1 MFTRRSLIQAAAAAS
16 LPLPSLLQAQSKYP
30 SQVVRLV
37 VPYPAGG
44 ATDVIARS
52 LAERLSATWGQQ
64 VIVDN
69 RPGAGT
75 TLAAGQIARAPGD
88 GYTLFMTTSAHTIS
102 ASLYKKLDF
111 DPVKDFAALSLLAK
125 VPLVLVATPGLP
137 VKTLPELIAFAK
149 TRPNGLTFASPGN
162 GTAQHLTGE
171 LFKVATKLNMT
182 HVPYRG
188 DAPAVTDLMG
198 GQVDVMFATLTAV
211 LPQLAG
217 NKLTPIALA
226 NGKRIPVIATV
237 PTFAEA
243 GMPGFEA
250 ATWFGVLAPA
260 TMPAALRE
268 RIAGDLVRIGNE
280 AEMQKRIAEL
290 GGEMVNDTPTQ
301 FEAFMKA
308 EADKWREAVR
318 VSGATID

>member
-1 MFTRRSLIQAAAAAS
+1 MTTRRSLLQAAAAAS
-16 LPLPSLLQAQSKYP
+16 LPFAPLARAQSRFP
-30 SQVVRLV
+30 TQVVRLV

-52 LAERLSATWGQQ
+52 LAERLTANWGQQ
-64 VIVDN
+64 VLVDN

-75 TLAAGQIARAPGD
+75 TLAASQIARAPGD
-88 GYTLFMTTSAHTIS
+88 GYTLYMTTSAHTIS

-137 VKTLPELIAFAK
+137 VKNLAELTAHAK
-149 TRPNGLTFASPGN
+149 SKPNGLTFASPGN

-171 LFKVATKLNMT
+171 LFKVATGLKLT

-198 GQVDVMFATLTAV
+198 GQVDIMFATLTAV

-226 NGKRIPVIATV
+226 NGKRIGVIASV

-260 TMPAALRE
+260 SMAAPLRE
-268 RIAGDLVRIGNE
+268 RIAADLVKIGNE

-290 GGEMVNDTPTQ
+290 GGEMVNDTPAQ
-301 FEAFMKA
+301 FEAFMRA

-318 VSGATID
+318 VSGATVD